1 MFKNSFPKCSRSWY
15 YLFTSPI
22 ETASCLNFC
31 SLAVPVC
38 LVSWYVFPIGK
49 SLFAGRL
56 RIVLIFTIFTIAPPI
71 SESLLSN
78 TPINDNSPKVSVHPF
93 TFLHLILMFV
103 VSHVNLLH
111 IHVSTYPKMITD
123 VVLINGSAA
132 LKRTV
137 RFVAIV
143 DVVLEEYN
151 SRLPNKNDWVLNHLN
166 QWVNL
171 WNVDSWKT
179 LFKVS

>member
-1 MFKNSFPKCSRSWY
+1 
-15 YLFTSPI
+15 
-22 ETASCLNFC
+22 
-31 SLAVPVC
+31 
-38 LVSWYVFPIGK
+38 
-49 SLFAGRL
+49 
-56 RIVLIFTIFTIAPPI
+56 
-71 SESLLSN
+71 
-78 TPINDNSPKVSVHPF
+78 
-93 TFLHLILMFV
+93 MFV

-151 SRLPNKNDWVLNHLN
+151 SCLPNKNDWVLNHLN

-171 WNVDSWKT
+171 
-179 LFKVS
+179 